1 MALFHYF
8 RDPLG
13 DAMNTE
19 KLNSWLGVLANFGVI
34 VGIVFLAFEI
44 RQSTEVAISSAELD
58 VSNMQTEFHLRLA
71 ENPDLA
77 HLFAVGLENPE
88 KLTDVEVEQFTYM
101 VAGSF
106 LFMEGAYKQYRRG
119 FLPEDGWTP
128 YERLIQFYMDKP
140 LSRSW
145 WFHRTT
151 VFSPDFETV
160 VSDIAGP
167 E

>member
-1 MALFHYF
+1 
-8 RDPLG
+8 
-13 DAMNTE
+13 MNTE
-19 KLNSWLGVLANFGVI
+19 KLNSWLGLLANIGVI
-34 VGIVFLAFEI
+34 AGIVILSFEI

-71 ENPDLA
+71 ENADLA
-77 HLFAVGLENPE
+77 RLFNVGLRNPE
-88 KLTDVEVEQFTYM
+88 QLTDVEIAQFEFM

-106 LFMEGAYKQYRRG
+106 LFMEGAYKQYQRG

-128 YERLIQFYMDKP
+128 YEGLIHFYMDRP

-145 WFHRTT
+145 WFTRST
-151 VFSPDFETV
+151 VFSPEFEMT